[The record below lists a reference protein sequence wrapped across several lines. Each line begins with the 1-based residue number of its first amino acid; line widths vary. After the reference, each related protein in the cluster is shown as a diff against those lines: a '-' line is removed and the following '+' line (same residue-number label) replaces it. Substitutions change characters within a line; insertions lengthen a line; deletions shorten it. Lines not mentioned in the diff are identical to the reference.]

1 MNNESKFNIIKDLEI
16 HPGWL
21 LLVESITELQES
33 LKNTIIS
40 TEWSDIN
47 KLKEIQMQIKSYETL
62 KNLPSTISSLYQ
74 QASFYNP
81 DTYSELDEEYEK
93 LKIQPGS

>member
-1 MNNESKFNIIKDLEI
+1 MNNETKFNTIKDLQT

-21 LLVESITELQES
+21 LLVESITEIQES
-33 LKNTIIS
+33 MKNTIIS

-47 KLKEIQMQIKSYETL
+47 KLKELQMQIRSYETL

-81 DTYSELDEEYEK
+81 DPYSELDEEYEK
-93 LKIQPGS
+93 LKIQPES